1 MELEWLQT
9 ACPPPH
15 PLPKNMFLED
25 NCCLVQSVWSIEL
38 QQFWLQSVVLNL
50 LGQLYVPWRE
60 CGKWLRSW
68 YWNSLG
74 FWSLLKRLVHSIC
87 HQKCHEFTLIQ
98 LDCSASS
105 QRAVHNWISDCLM
118 TEVSLDWNKFEL
130 SMLIM
135 NHAFYAVSVKKK
147 RVLPS
152 SLTFTVFHTH
162 SQKATTPNPVRA
174 WVGQSETTV
183 TCMLQTESTVTC
195 MLQTE
200 STVTCML
207 QTESTVICVLQT
219 ETTVTCMLQTESTVT
234 CMLQTESTVICMSQT
249 ETTVTC
255 MLQTRFRVLP
265 GEEYR
270 LMYNFFPL
278 VAGQVALPR
287 LHVNMLRYPGTMDDL
302 IYSMLPSHIF
312 IRVSTFF
319 IQNVAFFFLI
329 KIISG

>member
-74 FWSLLKRLVHSIC
+74 FWSLLKRLVQSIC

-183 TCMLQTESTVTC
+183 TCMLQT
-195 MLQTE
+195 
-200 STVTCML
+200 
-207 QTESTVICVLQT
+207 
-219 ETTVTCMLQTESTVT
+219 
-234 CMLQTESTVICMSQT
+234 
-249 ETTVTC
+249 
-255 MLQTRFRVLP
+255 RFRVLP

-319 IQNVAFFFLI
+319 IQNVAFFF
-329 KIISG
+329 